1 MIDFEIILYM
11 VPSMDQSSIFLH
23 IDTQFYS
30 FVIADLAD

>member
-23 IDTQFYS
+23 MDTQFYS
-30 FVIADLAD
+30 VIADLAD